1 MDSKIWN
8 SKQLLRYVYLSDL
21 QKNTEVPDT
30 ISDNLDTAELD
41 LESQTPSE
49 EDFNPPKVSTPTR
62 NEENLDDSPMEWTMD
77 EWPPKK
83 DWSKFGTFT
92 RARTLSNEVDSGRD
106 YFMSWISKSC
116 KIHVEQ

>member
-1 MDSKIWN
+1 MT
-8 SKQLLRYVYLSDL
+8 QYVYLSDQ

-49 EDFNPPKVSTPTR
+49 KDFNPPKVSTPTR

-92 RARTLSNEVDSGRD
+92 RARTLSNEVESGRD
-106 YFMSWISKSC
+106 YFMSWI
-116 KIHVEQ
+116 